1 MAARRILDQLAKLMS
16 PSALQEELDRGAQL
30 DPDQALDL
38 AEAALAGL
46 VSAQQAA
53 PEPEAT
59 PNPTT
64 PASAE

>member
-1 MAARRILDQLAKLMS
+1 MS
-16 PSALQEELDRGAQL
+16 PAALEEEMVRGARL

-38 AEAALAGL
+38 AEAALASL

-53 PEPEAT
+53 PEPEST
-59 PNPTT
+59 PGPTT